1 MPGATDSTPA
11 TSVLVDADVAGGDM
25 VKQEEPPM
33 RLPPRLDGSSVAA
46 ARDELFA
53 AIDRSNGDV
62 VVEMSGVELIDVTGL
77 GLLAAAHDRS
87 RRLGHRLVL
96 EAPSA
101 VVRRALAV
109 TGLGRALRFTA

>member
-1 MPGATDSTPA
+1 MLQQKHH
-11 TSVLVDADVAGGDM
+11 LV
-25 VKQEEPPM
+25 
-33 RLPPRLDGSSVAA
+33 RLPTRLDGSSVPA

-53 AIDRSNGDV
+53 VIDRATGDV
-62 VVEMSGVELIDVTGL
+62 VVEMSEVELIDVTGL

-109 TGLGRALRFTA
+109 TRLRRVLRVWA

>member
-1 MPGATDSTPA
+1 MLQQEHRL
-11 TSVLVDADVAGGDM
+11 LV
-25 VKQEEPPM
+25 
-33 RLPPRLDGSSVAA
+33 RLPPRLDGSSVPAE
-46 ARDELFA
+46 RDELFA
-53 AIDRSNGDV
+53 AIDRAHGDV

-109 TGLGRALRFTA
+109 TRLRRVLRFTA

>member
-1 MPGATDSTPA
+1 MLQQQEHR
-11 TSVLVDADVAGGDM
+11 LV
-25 VKQEEPPM
+25 
-33 RLPPRLDGSSVAA
+33 RLPPRLDGSSVPA
-46 ARDELFA
+46 ARVELFA
-53 AIDRSNGDV
+53 AIDEATGDV

-96 EAPSA
+96 EAPSP

-109 TGLGRALRFTA
+109 TGLRRVLRFAA

>member
-1 MPGATDSTPA
+1 VADATNVVPA
-11 TSVLVDADVAGGDM
+11 TSLSVDTDHAGG
-25 VKQEEPPM
+25 QM
-33 RLPPRLDGSSVAA
+33 RLHEHDRVRLPSRLDGSSVPA

-53 AIDRSNGDV
+53 AIDRANGDV

-109 TGLGRALRFTA
+109 TRLRRVLRFTA